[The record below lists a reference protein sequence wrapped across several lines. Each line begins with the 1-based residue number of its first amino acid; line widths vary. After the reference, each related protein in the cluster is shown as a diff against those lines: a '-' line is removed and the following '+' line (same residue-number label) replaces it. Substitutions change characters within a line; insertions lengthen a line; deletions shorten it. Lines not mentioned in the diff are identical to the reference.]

1 MMTDNN
7 STVFTAA
14 CVQMNAQ
21 RDIAPNIKAATDLVR
36 AAHAKGAKLVV
47 TPENTTLIEPDKKA
61 ALAKTP
67 TEAEHPGLPAFA
79 ALAQE
84 LGIWL
89 VIGSMP
95 VRAEP
100 TRIANRQ
107 FVFNPQGAVVA
118 RYDKIHMFD
127 VDLPTGES
135 HRESAQVRPGVAA
148 IVADTPWG
156 GLGLTI
162 CYDVRFAYLHRALA
176 QAGAKY
182 LTGPAAFTVPTGEAH
197 WHVLLRARAIETGC
211 FMFAAAQTGLHA
223 DGRATYGHSLII
235 DPWGKILADGGTDIG
250 IVTADIDPALVEK
263 ARYAV
268 PALTHDR
275 SFAKPLAALS
285 AAGE

>member
-1 MMTDNN
+1 MTENK
-7 STVFTAA
+7 SAVFTAA
-14 CVQMNAQ
+14 CVQMNSV
-21 RDIAPNIKAATDLVR
+21 RDVGPNIKAATDLVR
-36 AAHAKGAKLVV
+36 AAHAQGARLIV
-47 TPENTTLIEPDKKA
+47 TPENTTIMEPDKKA

-67 TEAEHPGLPAFA
+67 TEAEHPGLAAFSS
-79 ALAQE
+79 LASE
-84 LGIWL
+84 LGAWL

-107 FVFNPQGAVVA
+107 FVFNPAGDVVA

-135 HRESAQVRPGVAA
+135 HRESAQVRPGVEA
-148 IVADTPWG
+148 VVVDTPWG

-176 QAGAKY
+176 HGGAKY
-182 LTGPAAFTVPTGEAH
+182 LTGSAAFTVPTGEAH
-197 WHVLLRARAIETGC
+197 WHVLLRARAIEAGC

-223 DGRATYGHSLII
+223 DGRSTYGHSLII
-235 DPWGKILADGGTDIG
+235 DPWGKVLADGGTDVG
-250 IVTADIDPALVEK
+250 IVTAEIDPALVDK

-275 SFAKPLAALS
+275 VFTKPQIALS

>member
-1 MMTDNN
+1 MSANQGI
-7 STVFTAA
+7 VFRAA
-14 CVQMNAQ
+14 CVQMNSG
-21 RDIAPNIKAATDLVR
+21 RDVAPNIAAASDLIR
-36 AAHAKGAKLVV
+36 AAHAQGAQLVV
-47 TPENTTLIEPDKKA
+47 TPENTTIIEPDKKA
-61 ALAKTP
+61 ALAKSP
-67 TEAEHPGLPAFA
+67 HEAEHPGLAVFGD
-79 ALAQE
+79 LARD

-95 VRAEP
+95 VRAEES
-100 TRIANRQ
+100 RIANRQ
-107 FVFNPQGAVVA
+107 FVFDPTGAVVA

-135 HRESAQVRPGVAA
+135 HRESAQVRPGREAVIAA
-148 IVADTPWG
+148 TPWG

-176 QAGAKY
+176 QAGATM

-211 FMFAAAQTGLHA
+211 FMFAAAQTGTHA
-223 DGRATYGHSLII
+223 EGRATYGHSLII
-235 DPWGKILADGGTDIG
+235 DPWGQVLADAGWDVGV
-250 IVTADIDPALVEK
+250 VTCEIDTGLAAK
-263 ARYAV
+263 ARHAV

-275 SFAKPLAALS
+275 SFAKPQAALS

>member
-1 MMTDNN
+1 MSENQAP
-7 STVFTAA
+7 VFTAA
-14 CVQMNAQ
+14 CVQMTSV
-21 RDIAPNIKAATDLVR
+21 RDVAPNIAAASDLIR
-36 AAHAKGAKLVV
+36 AAHARGAKLVV
-47 TPENTTLIEPDKKA
+47 TPENTTIIEPDKKA
-61 ALAKTP
+61 ALAKAP
-67 TEAEHPGLPAFA
+67 YEAEHPGLAAFGN
-79 ALAQE
+79 LARE

-95 VRAEP
+95 VRAEE

-107 FVFNPQGAVVA
+107 FVFDPKGQVVA

-127 VDLPTGES
+127 VDLATGES
-135 HRESAQVRPGVAA
+135 HRESAQVRPGHEAVIAA
-148 IVADTPWG
+148 TPWG

-176 QAGAKY
+176 QAGATM

-211 FMFAAAQTGLHA
+211 FMFAAAQTGIHA
-223 DGRATYGHSLII
+223 EGRGTYGHSLII
-235 DPWGKILADGGTDIG
+235 DPWGKVLADAGTDIG
-250 IVTADIDPALVEK
+250 VVTAEIDTALVAK

-268 PALTHDR
+268 PALSHDR
-275 SFAKPLAALS
+275 TFTRPAAPLS

>member
-1 MMTDNN
+1 MSENPA
-7 STVFTAA
+7 SVFTAA
-14 CVQMNAQ
+14 CVQMTSA
-21 RDIAPNIKAATDLVR
+21 RDVAPNIAAASDLIR
-36 AAHAKGAKLVV
+36 AAHAKGARLVV
-47 TPENTTLIEPDKKA
+47 TPENTTILEPDKKA
-61 ALAKTP
+61 ALAKAP
-67 TEAEHPGLPAFA
+67 YEAEHPGLVAFGD
-79 ALAQE
+79 LAKE

-95 VRAEP
+95 VRAEE

-107 FVFNPQGAVVA
+107 FVFDPKGQVVA

-127 VDLPTGES
+127 VDLATGES
-135 HRESAQVRPGVAA
+135 HRESAQVRPGHEAVIAP
-148 IVADTPWG
+148 TPWG

-176 QAGAKY
+176 QAGAIM

-211 FMFAAAQTGLHA
+211 FMFAAAQTGIHA
-223 DGRATYGHSLII
+223 EGRGTYGHSLII
-235 DPWGKILADGGTDIG
+235 DPWGKVLADAGTEVG
-250 IVTADIDPALVEK
+250 VVTAEIDTALVTK

-268 PALTHDR
+268 PALSHDR
-275 SFAKPLAALS
+275 TFTRPAAPLS

>member
-1 MMTDNN
+1 MTD
-7 STVFTAA
+7 TVFRAA
-14 CVQMNAQ
+14 CVQMNSV
-21 RDIAPNIKAATDLVR
+21 RDVVPNIAAATDLIR
-36 AAHAKGAKLVV
+36 AAHAQGARLVV
-47 TPENTTLIEPDKKA
+47 TPENTTIIEPDKKA
-61 ALAKTP
+61 ALAKAP
-67 TEAEHPGLPAFA
+67 IEAEHPGIPAFA
-79 ALAQE
+79 DLARD

-95 VRAEP
+95 VKAEP

-107 FVFNPQGAVVA
+107 FVFSPAGEIAA

-135 HRESAQVRPGVAA
+135 HRESAQVRPGVEAV
-148 IVADTPWG
+148 IADTPWG

-162 CYDVRFAYLHRALA
+162 CYDVRFAYLHRTLA
-176 QAGAKY
+176 QAGAKM

-211 FMFAAAQTGLHA
+211 FMFAAAQTGIHA
-223 DGRATYGHSLII
+223 DGRGTYGHSLII
-235 DPWGKILADGGTDIG
+235 DPWGKVLADAGTDIG
-250 IVTADIDPALVEK
+250 VVTAEIDMALVEK

-275 SFAKPLAALS
+275 SFTKPRAALS

>member
-1 MMTDNN
+1 MTEQKAA
-7 STVFTAA
+7 SFIAA
-14 CVQMNAQ
+14 CVQMNSG
-21 RDIAPNIKAATDLVR
+21 RDVAPNIAAAGDLIR
-36 AAHAKGAKLVV
+36 AAHAKGAQLVV

-61 ALAKTP
+61 SLAKTP
-67 TEAEHPGLPAFA
+67 YEAEHPGLAAFGD
-79 ALAQE
+79 LARD

-95 VRAEP
+95 VRAEE

-107 FVFNPQGAVVA
+107 FVFDPAGRIAA

-127 VDLPTGES
+127 VDLATGES
-135 HRESAQVRPGVAA
+135 HRESAQVRPGHEAVIAA
-148 IVADTPWG
+148 TPWG

-176 QAGAKY
+176 QAGAIM

-211 FMFAAAQTGLHA
+211 FMFAAAQVGTHA
-223 DGRATYGHSLII
+223 EGRATYGHSLII
-235 DPWGKILADGGTDIG
+235 DPWGKVLADAGTGIG
-250 IVTADIDPALVEK
+250 VVTAEIDTSLVKK
-263 ARYAV
+263 ARHAV

-275 SFAKPLAALS
+275 SFTRPAAPLS

>member
-1 MMTDNN
+1 MSESGTE
-7 STVFTAA
+7 VFTVA
-14 CVQMNAQ
+14 CVQMNSG
-21 RDIAPNIKAATDLVR
+21 RDLAPNIAAAGDLIR

-47 TPENTTLIEPDKKA
+47 TPENTTIIEPDRIA
-61 ALAKTP
+61 ALAKAP
-67 TEAEHPGLPAFA
+67 YEAEHPGLATFGN
-79 ALAQE
+79 LAKE
-84 LGIWL
+84 LGLWL

-95 VRAEP
+95 VRAEE

-107 FVFNPQGAVVA
+107 FVFAPDGRVVA

-135 HRESAQVRPGVAA
+135 HRESAQVRPGHEAVVAA
-148 IVADTPWG
+148 TPWG

-176 QAGAKY
+176 QAGAAM

-223 DGRATYGHSLII
+223 EGRGTYGHSLII
-235 DPWGKILADGGTDIG
+235 DPWGKVLADGGTEIG
-250 IVTADIDPALVEK
+250 VVTAEINTALVTK
-263 ARYAV
+263 ARHAV
-268 PALTHDR
+268 PALGHDR
-275 SFAKPLAALS
+275 TFTRPAQPLS

>member
-1 MMTDNN
+1 
-7 STVFTAA
+7 
-14 CVQMNAQ
+14 MNAQ
-21 RDIAPNIKAATDLVR
+21 RDVAPNIAAASDLIR
-36 AAHAKGAKLVV
+36 AAHAQGAKLIV
-47 TPENTTLIEPDKKA
+47 TPENTTILEPDKKA

-67 TEAEHPGLPAFA
+67 AEEEHPGVPAFA
-79 ALAQE
+79 GLAKE
-84 LGIWL
+84 LGAWL

-95 VRAEP
+95 VKAEP

-107 FVFNPQGAVVA
+107 FVFNPAGEIVA

-135 HRESAQVRPGVAA
+135 HRESAQVRPGVEAV
-148 IVADTPWG
+148 VADTPWG

-176 QAGAKY
+176 QAGAKL

-211 FMFAAAQTGLHA
+211 FMFAAAQTGIHA
-223 DGRATYGHSLII
+223 DGRGTYGHSLII
-235 DPWGKILADGGTDIG
+235 DPWGKVLADAGTDIG
-250 IVTADIDPALVEK
+250 VVTAEIDMALVQK

-275 SFAKPLAALS
+275 SFTKPQARLS

>member
-1 MMTDNN
+1 MSETGLA
-7 STVFTAA
+7 VFTAA
-14 CVQMNAQ
+14 CVQMNSG
-21 RDIAPNIKAATDLVR
+21 REVAPNIVAAKDLIR

-47 TPENTTLIEPDKKA
+47 TPENTTIIEPDKKA
-61 ALAKTP
+61 ALAKAP
-67 TEAEHPGLPAFA
+67 YEAEHPGLAAFGD
-79 ALAQE
+79 LAKE
-84 LGIWL
+84 LGLWL

-95 VRAEP
+95 VRAEE

-107 FVFNPQGAVVA
+107 FVFAPDGRVAA

-135 HRESAQVRPGVAA
+135 HRESAQVRPGHEAVIAA
-148 IVADTPWG
+148 TPWG

-176 QAGAKY
+176 QSGATL

-197 WHVLLRARAIETGC
+197 WHVLLRSRAIETGC

-223 DGRATYGHSLII
+223 EGRSTYGHSLIV
-235 DPWGKILADGGTDIG
+235 DPWGKVLADAGTDVGVITAE
-250 IVTADIDPALVEK
+250 IDVNLVTK
-263 ARYAV
+263 ARHAV
-268 PALTHDR
+268 PALSHDR
-275 SFAKPLAALS
+275 TFTRPAPPLS